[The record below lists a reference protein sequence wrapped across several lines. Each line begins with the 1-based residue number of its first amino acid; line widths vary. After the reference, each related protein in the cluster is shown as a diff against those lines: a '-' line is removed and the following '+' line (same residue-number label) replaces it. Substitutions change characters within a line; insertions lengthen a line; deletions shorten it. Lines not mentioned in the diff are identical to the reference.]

1 MHRIAL
7 LLCFI
12 STVAFAQKPLV
23 NYHAVAY
30 EIKSAINKTTYVL
43 GVSVPNNYNP
53 KKKYPVL
60 YMLDGYY
67 ASEIAH
73 GAHKSLKFMDEIED
87 IILVTI
93 QGTAIENKEW
103 FTQRW
108 SELTFTKYPTY
119 DSTTS
124 VSESIPAPG
133 LKSGEGERFLQVI
146 KNEIIPFIEKTYPT
160 NGHRGLSGHSLGGLF
175 TANVLFH
182 SPELFDHYA
191 INSPSFIDWNNN
203 DIFLAEKKFAATHK
217 SLPVKVFLSYGNLED
232 KEGIQNMPV
241 FEKTLKGH
249 YPDIETNLV
258 IFDEETHVSIIPA
271 MISRSIRY
279 LYERKIK

>member
-1 MHRIAL
+1 MRRIAL
-7 LLCFI
+7 VLCLI
-12 STVAFAQKPLV
+12 STVAFAQKPLI
-23 NYHAVAY
+23 NHHALAY
-30 EIKSAINKTTYVL
+30 EIKSEINKTTYVL
-43 GVSVPNNYNP
+43 GVSVPKDYNP

-73 GAHKSLKFMDEIED
+73 GAHKSLKFYDEIED

-93 QGTAIENKEW
+93 QGTAVDNKTW

-108 SELTFTKYPTY
+108 SELTFTKFPTY

-124 VSESIPAPG
+124 IMEGIPAPG
-133 LKSGEGERFLQVI
+133 LKSGEGERFLNVI

-160 NGHRGLSGHSLGGLF
+160 NGHRGLVGHSLGGLF

-182 SPELFDHYA
+182 SPELFDHYG
-191 INSPSFIDWNNN
+191 INSPSFVDWNQN
-203 DIFLAEKKFAATHK
+203 DILLIEKKFASTHK
-217 SLPVKVFLSYGNLED
+217 SLPVKVFLSYGQLED
-232 KEGIQNMPV
+232 EEGIQNMKNI
-241 FEKTLKGH
+241 ETLFKSH
-249 YPDIETNLV
+249 YPDMEIKLV
-258 IFDEETHVSIIPA
+258 LFDDEGHASVVPA

>member
-1 MHRIAL
+1 MRRIAL
-7 LLCFI
+7 LLCLL
-12 STVAFAQKPLV
+12 STVAFAQKPLI
-23 NYHAVAY
+23 NHHAVSY
-30 EIKSAINKTTYVL
+30 ELYSTINKTTYRL
-43 GVSVPNNYNP
+43 GVSLP
-53 KKKYPVL
+53 KEFDKTKKYPVL

-73 GAHKSLKFMDEIED
+73 GAHKSLKFYDEIED

-93 QGTAIENKEW
+93 QGTAVENKTW

-108 SELTFTKYPTY
+108 SELTFTKYPVY

-124 VSESIPAPG
+124 IMEGIPAPG
-133 LKSGEGERFLQVI
+133 LKSGEGERFLNVI

-160 NGHRGLSGHSLGGLF
+160 NGHRGLVGHSLGGLF

-182 SPELFDHYA
+182 SPELFDDYG
-191 INSPSFIDWNNN
+191 INSPSFVDWNQN
-203 DIFLAEKKFAATHK
+203 DILLAEKKFASTHK
-217 SLPVKVFLSYGNLED
+217 SLPVKVFLSYGQLED
-232 KEGIQNMPV
+232 EEGIQNMKNI
-241 FEKTLKGH
+241 EKLFKSH
-249 YPDIETNLV
+249 YPDMEVKLV
-258 IFDEETHVSIIPA
+258 LFDDEGHASVIPA